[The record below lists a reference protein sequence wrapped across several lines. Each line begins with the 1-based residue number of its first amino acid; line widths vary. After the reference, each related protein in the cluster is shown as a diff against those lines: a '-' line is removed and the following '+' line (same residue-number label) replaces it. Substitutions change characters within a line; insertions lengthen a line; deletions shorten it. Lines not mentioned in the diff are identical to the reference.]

1 MADLGTATIQCT
13 LGAGYIDTS
22 EAERLE
28 GEIAGKDAEIA
39 ALEAK
44 VAQLEKDVENAAAD
58 VTAEFVSVLNRT
70 AENLELPESLT
81 EIGNSAFRNCR
92 TLKTI
97 TLPAGLTSIGSEAFS
112 DCSKLAEITLPMGVT
127 IVMSYTFSSCNSLS
141 KVNLPETVTSIESSA
156 FQNCI
161 MLNALILPA
170 QLKKIGGQAF
180 SGCAFTQMEFPETLT
195 SLGGY
200 LFMNSGTLASVTFKG
215 VPTNIATNA
224 FGSIFTK
231 GFTINVPWAEGEVSG
246 APWGATN
253 ATINYNYTG
262 GDT

>member
-1 MADLGTATIQCT
+1 MADLGTATIRCT

-44 VAQLEKDVENAAAD
+44 VAQLEKDVENAVAD
-58 VTAEFVSVLNRT
+58 ANALFIPVIDRSVVNMV
-70 AENLELPESLT
+70 LPESLT
-81 EIGNSAFRNCR
+81 EIGASAFRSCK

-97 TLPAGLTSIGSEAFS
+97 TLPAGLTRIGSEAFS
-112 DCSKLAEITLPMGVT
+112 ECNKLAEITLPMGVT

-141 KVNLPETVTSIESSA
+141 KVNLPETVTSIQSGA
-156 FQNCI
+156 FQSCI
-161 MLNALILPA
+161 MLKALILPA
-170 QLKKIGGQAF
+170 QLKKIEDQAF
-180 SGCAFTQMEFPETLT
+180 AGCVFTQMEFPETLT

-200 LFMNSGTLASVTFKG
+200 IFMNSRTLASVAFKG

-224 FGSIFTK
+224 FGAIYTT

-246 APWGATN
+246 APWGAKN

>member
-1 MADLGTATIQCT
+1 MADLGTATIRCT

-58 VTAEFVSVLNRT
+58 ANAVFISVIDRSVV
-70 AENLELPESLT
+70 NLVLPALT
-81 EIGNSAFRNCR
+81 IRIGTYAFYTCYKI
-92 TLKTI
+92 KTI
-97 TLPAGLTSIGSEAFS
+97 AFPANLV
-112 DCSKLAEITLPMGVT
+112 EI
-127 IVMSYTFSSCNSLS
+127 C
-141 KVNLPETVTSIESSA
+141 ESA
-156 FQNCI
+156 FQNCNG
-161 MLNALILPA
+161 LKQLTFPA
-170 QLKKIGGQAF
+170 GLEKIGQSAF
-180 SGCAFTQMEFPETLT
+180 SYCSALSE
-195 SLGGY
+195 
-200 LFMNSGTLASVTFKG
+200 VTFEG
-215 VPTNIATNA
+215 TPTQLHTN
-224 FGSIFTK
+224 GIFWNC
-231 GFTINVPWAEGEVSG
+231 GDLHTINVPWAEGEVSG

>member
-58 VTAEFVSVLNRT
+58 ANAVFISVIDRSVV
-70 AENLELPESLT
+70 NLVLPALT
-81 EIGNSAFRNCR
+81 IRIGTYAFYTCYNIKTVAFPANLVEIGQN
-92 TLKTI
+92 
-97 TLPAGLTSIGSEAFS
+97 
-112 DCSKLAEITLPMGVT
+112 
-127 IVMSYTFSSCNSLS
+127 
-141 KVNLPETVTSIESSA
+141 A
-156 FQNCI
+156 FQNCSG
-161 MLNALILPA
+161 LKQLTFPA
-170 QLKKIGGQAF
+170 GLKKIGQMAF
-180 SGCAFTQMEFPETLT
+180 AYCGMLSE
-195 SLGGY
+195 
-200 LFMNSGTLASVTFKG
+200 VTFEG
-215 VPTNIATNA
+215 TPTQLNPD
-224 FGSIFTK
+224 IFLNCRSLH
-231 GFTINVPWAEGEVSG
+231 TINVPWAEGEVYG

>member
-22 EAERLE
+22 EVERLE

-58 VTAEFVSVLNRT
+58 VTATLVSMIDRT
-70 AENLELPESLT
+70 AVDLELPESLT
-81 EIGNSAFRNCR
+81 KIGTSAFRNCK
-92 TLKTI
+92 TLKSI

-112 DCSKLAEITLPMGVT
+112 DCNKLAELMLPMGVT
-127 IVMSYTFSSCNSLS
+127 TVMSYTFSSCNSLS
-141 KVNLPETVTSIESSA
+141 KVSLPETVTSIQSSA
-156 FQNCI
+156 FQNCNS
-161 MLNALILPA
+161 LKSLKLPA
-170 QLKKIGGQAF
+170 QLKEIGNLAF
-180 SGCAFTQMEFPETLT
+180 SGCQFTQIEFPEALR
-195 SLGGY
+195 SLGSY
-200 LFMNSGTLASVTFKG
+200 LFMSSRTLASATFKG
-215 VPTNIATNA
+215 VPTRIDTNA
-224 FGSIFTK
+224 FGAIYTV
-231 GFTINVPWAEGEVSG
+231 GFAVNVPWAEGEVAG

-262 GDT
+262 GEA